1 MNQSKIGAFLKVL
14 RKEKGLTQE
23 EFAEIVNV
31 SNRTISRWENGNSMP
46 DIDILVEI
54 SDLYN
59 IDIRELLD
67 GERKS
72 ENMDKDLE
80 ETVIK
85 VAEYDNEEKLK
96 MLKKIN
102 RFSVVGICTMTIYLI
117 LLFVDPNETFLNGF
131 ISGLML
137 GVSLASIIISAIF
150 TSKYGAK
157 VRAFKLRTLEKVR

>member
-1 MNQSKIGAFLKVL
+1 
-14 RKEKGLTQE
+14 TQE
-23 EFAEIVNV
+23 EFAEIVNM

-46 DIDILVEI
+46 DIDILIEI
-54 SDLYN
+54 SEFYN
-59 IDIRELLD
+59 VDIRELLD

-96 MLKKIN
+96 MLKKIS
-102 RFSVVGICTMTIYLI
+102 RFSVVGICTMIIYLI
-117 LLFVDPNETFLNGF
+117 LLFVDPNETPFNDF

-137 GVSLASIIISAIF
+137 GVSLATIIISAIF

-157 VRAFKLRTLEKVR
+157 IRAFKLRTLEKVR